1 MRRKFL
7 SLLLGLPGLGV
18 VASAQTATK
27 MKVLIKSAWGS
38 SDPTQ
43 AAFAF
48 HHARAFAEGGH
59 DVQIFLLGEGVTV
72 MRSVVANSIH
82 PVGWPP
88 LSEALQEVIAKKIPI
103 HV

>member
-18 VASAQTATK
+18 VAAAQTSAK

-43 AAFAF
+43 AAFPF
-48 HHARAFAEGGH
+48 HHARAFAEAGH

-72 MRSVVANSIH
+72 MRTVVANSIH
-82 PVGWPP
+82 PVGWPA
-88 LSEALQEVIAKKIPI
+88 LSDVFKEVIAKKIPI